1 MGNRV
6 EVARSEE
13 LKKYKGYLID
23 LDGTTYYGTRRI
35 PSAEA
40 FIHRLNQRNDAYVFL
55 TNNATRTPQEI
66 VNHLKN
72 NYDLPVSQE
81 NVYSS
86 TEALLSYMKEN
97 FRDKNIF
104 VVGERALHYQVKQAG
119 FRIVNDAQADVVVQG
134 LNRQTNYEELATAA
148 MAIRNGAAFLVT
160 NADQTIP
167 TEKGIMP
174 SSGAITAFLE
184 VASGK
189 QALVAGKPNPLI
201 VEAALKKLNLSANE
215 VLLIGDKYET
225 DILAGLKAGV
235 DTLLVLTG
243 VTQAEEVAQL
253 PTPPTYVLNDLSE
266 WEFN

>member
-1 MGNRV
+1 
-6 EVARSEE
+6 
-13 LKKYKGYLID
+13 
-23 LDGTTYYGTRRI
+23 
-35 PSAEA
+35 
-40 FIHRLNQRNDAYVFL
+40 
-55 TNNATRTPQEI
+55 
-66 VNHLKN
+66 
-72 NYDLPVSQE
+72 
-81 NVYSS
+81 
-86 TEALLSYMKEN
+86 
-97 FRDKNIF
+97 
-104 VVGERALHYQVKQAG
+104 
-119 FRIVNDAQADVVVQG
+119 
-134 LNRQTNYEELATAA
+134 

-201 VEAALKKLNLSANE
+201 VEAALKKLKLSANE